1 MYRLSKLRFGFPIGL
16 FLLLFLDGS
25 ISQVFSTHLFRPNA
39 VMVSHLVV
47 LWVVCAV
54 LFEESRVDMP
64 IARWAAVAGAVFD
77 LYYTGIFGI
86 YVFIFPLVVYVTRL
100 LAGYISPNFLSG
112 LLIYFIDITLVES
125 LSYLASRMVHLT
137 SMAGSTFLVTTLGPT
152 LALNLALFVILYFPF
167 RWVYNW
173 LK

>member
-1 MYRLSKLRFGFPIGL
+1 M
-16 FLLLFLDGS
+16 LLFDGS
-25 ISQVFSTHLFRPNA
+25 VSQLFSTHLFRPSA

-47 LWVVCAV
+47 LWLVCGV
-54 LFEESRVDMP
+54 LFEDNYDIP
-64 IARWAAVAGAVFD
+64 LARWAAVAGAVFD
-77 LYYTGIFGI
+77 LYYTGIFGV
-86 YVFIFPLVVYVTRL
+86 YVFIFPLVVYLTRQ

-112 LLIYFIDITLVES
+112 LLIYFIDITIVEA
-125 LSYLASRMVHLT
+125 LGYFASRMIHLT

-152 LALNLALFVILYFPF
+152 LALNLAFFVILYFPI